1 MIRVL
6 AFIFLVVALGMAYL
20 QVNDRPAWA
29 DFISPIEQPINPDG
43 QLIAI
48 DPLGAGSKKGSAKQ
62 IPVGLQ
68 GQLDWLPDTGRPSVH
83 AASLIPL
90 KDGNWRA
97 FWFAGSREGAAD
109 VVIQSAV
116 WDASVKQWGQ
126 GTVVLDREG
135 AQQGLSRYIKKLG
148 NPVPIRNINGQ
159 LQLYFVAVSIGGWA
173 GSSISMMYSDDEGLR
188 WSKPQRLITSPL
200 LNIST
205 LVKGEGFLFSDG
217 SMGFPVYHEW
227 IGKYGELLRLDPS
240 GQVLDKR
247 RMSSG
252 RGTLQP
258 IIFIDD
264 EKHASAF
271 FRQARRSGAKQI
283 AVSHTADAGRLW
295 TVTSDLTISN
305 PNAAITGIELAD
317 RTRLMVFN
325 DLEHGRHRLV
335 LAASWLRTNNDT
347 SSQAAKDNYSPW
359 KIIQVLEDESASQS
373 NPKEEFSYPY
383 LSMNKQGQ
391 VFLVYT
397 WNRKRIKSITW
408 EPNNLVA
415 YLHQVHQEI
424 ASTMDTPTE
433 MKEAK

>member
-1 MIRVL
+1 MIRVF

-20 QVNDRPAWA
+20 QINDHPAWA
-29 DFISPIEQPINPDG
+29 DFVGPIDQPVNPDG
-43 QLIAI
+43 QQTSI
-48 DPLGAGSKKGSAKQ
+48 DPPGVVTKKLTIKPISVK
-62 IPVGLQ
+62 LQ
-68 GQLDWLPDTGRPSVH
+68 GQVDWLPDTGRPSVH

-116 WDASVKQWGQ
+116 WDANAKQWGQ
-126 GTVVLDREG
+126 STVALDREG
-135 AQQGLSRYIKKLG
+135 AQQGLGRYIAKLG

-173 GSSISMMYSDDEGLR
+173 GSSISMMYSDDEGLS
-188 WSKPQRLITSPL
+188 WSRPQRLVTSPL
-200 LNIST
+200 LNLST
-205 LVKGEGFLFSDG
+205 LVKGSGFLFSDG

-227 IGKYGELLRLDPS
+227 IGKYGELLRLDLS
-240 GQVLDKR
+240 GHVLDKR

-258 IIFIDD
+258 IVFVDD
-264 EKHASAF
+264 AKHASAY
-271 FRQARRSGAKQI
+271 FRQARSSGAKQI

-295 TVTSDLTISN
+295 ETAPDLPIPN

-335 LAASWLRTNNDT
+335 LAASWPKSNNEN
-347 SSQAAKDNYSPW
+347 SSQTAKENYSPW
-359 KIIQVLEDESASQS
+359 KTIQVLEDETASQS

-383 LSMNKQGQ
+383 MSMNKQGQ

-424 ASTMDTPTE
+424 VSVIDITTE

>member
-1 MIRVL
+1 
-6 AFIFLVVALGMAYL
+6 
-20 QVNDRPAWA
+20 
-29 DFISPIEQPINPDG
+29 
-43 QLIAI
+43 
-48 DPLGAGSKKGSAKQ
+48 
-62 IPVGLQ
+62 
-68 GQLDWLPDTGRPSVH
+68 
-83 AASLIPL
+83 
-90 KDGNWRA
+90 
-97 FWFAGSREGAAD
+97 
-109 VVIQSAV
+109 
-116 WDASVKQWGQ
+116 
-126 GTVVLDREG
+126 
-135 AQQGLSRYIKKLG
+135 
-148 NPVPIRNINGQ
+148 
-159 LQLYFVAVSIGGWA
+159 
-173 GSSISMMYSDDEGLR
+173 MMYSDDEGLR

-205 LVKGEGFLFSDG
+205 LVKAEGFLFNDG

-264 EKHASAF
+264 EKHASAY

-295 TVTSDLTISN
+295 TAAPDLTIPN

-335 LAASWLRTNNDT
+335 LAASWLKTNNDT

-359 KIIQVLEDESASQS
+359 KIIQILEDESASQS

-397 WNRKRIKSITW
+397 WNRKRIKSISW
-408 EPNNLVA
+408 EPNNLMA
-415 YLHQVHQEI
+415 YLRQAQH
-424 ASTMDTPTE
+424 E
-433 MKEAK
+433 MAATSNAPIDLKEPQ

>member
-1 MIRVL
+1 
-6 AFIFLVVALGMAYL
+6 
-20 QVNDRPAWA
+20 
-29 DFISPIEQPINPDG
+29 
-43 QLIAI
+43 
-48 DPLGAGSKKGSAKQ
+48 
-62 IPVGLQ
+62 
-68 GQLDWLPDTGRPSVH
+68 
-83 AASLIPL
+83 
-90 KDGNWRA
+90 
-97 FWFAGSREGAAD
+97 
-109 VVIQSAV
+109 
-116 WDASVKQWGQ
+116 
-126 GTVVLDREG
+126 
-135 AQQGLSRYIKKLG
+135 
-148 NPVPIRNINGQ
+148 
-159 LQLYFVAVSIGGWA
+159 
-173 GSSISMMYSDDEGLR
+173 
-188 WSKPQRLITSPL
+188 
-200 LNIST
+200 
-205 LVKGEGFLFSDG
+205 
-217 SMGFPVYHEW
+217 
-227 IGKYGELLRLDPS
+227 
-240 GQVLDKR
+240 
-247 RMSSG
+247 MSSG

-264 EKHASAF
+264 EKHASAY

-295 TVTSDLTISN
+295 TAAPDLTIPN

-335 LAASWLRTNNDT
+335 LAASWLKTNNDT

-383 LSMNKQGQ
+383 MSMNKQGQ

>member
-1 MIRVL
+1 
-6 AFIFLVVALGMAYL
+6 
-20 QVNDRPAWA
+20 
-29 DFISPIEQPINPDG
+29 
-43 QLIAI
+43 
-48 DPLGAGSKKGSAKQ
+48 
-62 IPVGLQ
+62 
-68 GQLDWLPDTGRPSVH
+68 
-83 AASLIPL
+83 
-90 KDGNWRA
+90 
-97 FWFAGSREGAAD
+97 
-109 VVIQSAV
+109 
-116 WDASVKQWGQ
+116 
-126 GTVVLDREG
+126 
-135 AQQGLSRYIKKLG
+135 
-148 NPVPIRNINGQ
+148 
-159 LQLYFVAVSIGGWA
+159 
-173 GSSISMMYSDDEGLR
+173 MMHSDDEGLR

-359 KIIQVLEDESASQS
+359 KIIQVLEDESASQG

-415 YLHQVHQEI
+415 YLHQVYQEI